1 MAETLP
7 VHQLQIHTAT
17 ELITQ
22 PQYIDSTST
31 YEFEG
36 TITGFYSDPASQAKR
51 TEKAFRASQT
61 RTTNQYFYA
70 EKNPK
75 FDKMLSGSYLRP
87 QSKLFIDGYY
97 TFPSEE
103 KREPG
108 YLDILNVSFNSTN
121 RSVTQSSSNVKS
133 TSAGSARRRNV
144 PLKAAPRQEFM
155 KASGSITPSKIK
167 PLSDSFNSPPSAQA
181 TSSISAIASFTS
193 LPGDDSQSDLT
204 AYLEDSDIDGKIG
217 CISPTD
223 TMKRHHLEDSTTT
236 SEPPSKRQRKPSQ
249 RVREMDANFDV

>member
-1 MAETLP
+1 LAETLP
-7 VHQLQIHTAT
+7 VYQLQIYIVT

-36 TITGFYSDPASQAKR
+36 TITGFYSDPVSQAKR

-70 EKNPK
+70 
-75 FDKMLSGSYLRP
+75 DKILSGSYLRP

-103 KREPG
+103 TREPG
-108 YLDILNVSFNSTN
+108 YLDLLNVSFNSTN
-121 RSVTQSSSNVKS
+121 RSVTESSPNVKS
-133 TSAGSARRRNV
+133 TSVGSARRRNV
-144 PLKAAPRQEFM
+144 LLKATPRQEFM

-167 PLSDSFNSPPSAQA
+167 PLSDSFSSPPSAQA
-181 TSSISAIASFTS
+181 TSSISIIVSFTS
-193 LPGDDSQSDLT
+193 LPGNDSQSDLT
-204 AYLEDSDIDGKIG
+204 AYLEDSDIDRKIG

-223 TMKRHHLEDSTTT
+223 TMKRHHLQDTTTT

-249 RVREMDANFDV
+249 RV